1 LISAFSHSLG
11 QNRKS
16 SRRAN
21 VFRFTLNNRHRQA
34 APDYCRSPAPLIA
47 SSIGGA
53 VLLFA
58 PKLD

>member
-1 LISAFSHSLG
+1 M
-11 QNRKS
+11 
-16 SRRAN
+16 RAY